1 MFLNFKTIMYL
12 LKTRN
17 PLRRTFSK
25 IEPTYV
31 KPIIQ
36 GGALLLSSTGLPHV
50 ASLGTYKTGF
60 ENKYYNKYN
69 GNYTEFQKS

>member
-1 MFLNFKTIMYL
+1 
-12 LKTRN
+12 
-17 PLRRTFSK
+17 
-25 IEPTYV
+25 V